1 MTPATQLEGRVTVS
15 IDNHVGEAIR
25 EARKNKG
32 LTLRDLVNRSEGRFK
47 ASATA
52 GYERGERHISVDK
65 FIELASILGV
75 PPDRLMS
82 DIMKR
87 TSPETREELVIDL
100 NRLSL
105 IDHEDVEAIAEY
117 IYSVKAQ
124 RKDYLSEIITL
135 RSGDLEQLALAKG
148 LDPSNLLQEIKPAL
162 QD

>member
-1 MTPATQLEGRVTVS
+1 MAISRY
-15 IDNHVGEAIR
+15 VGEALR
-25 EARKNKG
+25 DARKNRG
-32 LTLRDLVNRSEGRFK
+32 LTLRDLVTRSEGKFK

-75 PPDRLMS
+75 PPDRLMA

-87 TSPETREELVIDL
+87 TSPETRSELVIDL

-105 IDHEDVEAIAEY
+105 IDHEDVEAIAEF

-148 LDPSNLLQEIKPAL
+148 LNPVIVLEEIKPAL